1 MAQFE
6 ALAPQVAAR
15 LSRDLGITPQQAAG
29 IVGALG
35 YESAGLQAINERQPV
50 VPGSRGGF
58 GWAQWTG
65 PRRQQF
71 EAFAKHVG
79 LDVKDPEANYQF
91 LVHELTN
98 TPEGAVLDAIRGTD
112 DPKAAGRLFTEQ
124 FLRPGVP
131 AMAKRDS
138 WVERAAA
145 AIFPSAEAAPMNDKL
160 ASDPL
165 WQMLNEQPAAGGGRE
180 VSERLAADP
189 VWQML
194 NQPGGTTQSR
204 AEDGAVPATPEAS
217 VVGSIGAGAGKAV
230 GDAVLGAQ
238 SLLGRG
244 MRAVGIDEAGNW
256 LMRDAA
262 AGKARLQAENA
273 PYAEANP
280 VSNIAGQIG
289 GSIAP
294 GAGIASLLGRSL
306 AALGN
311 VARIG
316 KYVEPLTQA
325 ITTGGFRAGG
335 LHGLA
340 GLGTRAAGGA
350 ISGAGIGAVYD
361 PEHLGMAAG
370 LGATIPIAG
379 QAAYAGT
386 RYAGNVGRALI
397 DPFTQAGQQRIAA
410 NILNRAAAGGPVG
423 ANAAE
428 LVPGS
433 IPTLAEATGNPGIA
447 TLQRSLR
454 DVNPSP
460 FVEREQA
467 NAAARLGAFEGA
479 AGDASKLD
487 FFRAARSATADD
499 LYNKAIDGYTGETT
513 PWIRGQITQLLK
525 RPSITQARRIAQQWA
540 IERGQK
546 PDPAGSLR
554 SMHDMKTA
562 LDDMIGKAVRD
573 GEGGRA
579 KALQQTKD
587 QLVTVMEKMSPEY
600 ATARQTYAA
609 MSEPINAMEVLQGL
623 RLTDQYGNL
632 TLAKVQNA
640 IRSLQ
645 DRMARPGVDAA
656 KSVSAD
662 QLGVL
667 TSIRDDLLR
676 GANINLGRSLGSNTA
691 QNLVTQNMMAQILPG
706 RLGDLVGR
714 VPAGGVGSALGSGL
728 GFLAGGP
735 TGAVAGGVAGAAAGK
750 IASGLLNG
758 QNDAV
763 QRALTG
769 MLLNSQTGLSALQGA
784 ARPAAPF
791 AQITPLQRL
800 LYPSVTAS
808 AVNGLTR
815 LGSPASAVH
824 GR

>member
-1 MAQFE
+1 MNWWDAAPTVDPLEAAFALEGFDSGRQSLARSVYAQESSSGANAKTSNAGAVGGMQIRPDTFKRFAE
-6 ALAPQVAAR
+6 KGWDINDPVDNARAALRYMNHLYGLADGDERLVAAGYYGGEGGLQKAR
-15 LSRDLGITPQQAAG
+15 AG
-29 IVGALG
+29 QGVLDPRNPNAPDTLQYADRVVQREAKSGG
-35 YESAGLQAINERQPV
+35 NWWESAPV
-50 VPGSRGGF
+50 V
-58 GWAQWTG
+58 QD
-65 PRRQQF
+65 
-71 EAFAKHVG
+71 EAP
-79 LDVKDPEANYQF
+79 DPDQ
-91 LVHELTN
+91 
-98 TPEGAVLDAIRGTD
+98 
-112 DPKAAGRLFTEQ
+112 
-124 FLRPGVP
+124 
-131 AMAKRDS
+131 S
-138 WVERAAA
+138 
-145 AIFPSAEAAPMNDKL
+145 
-160 ASDPL
+160 
-165 WQMLNEQPAAGGGRE
+165 
-180 VSERLAADP
+180 
-189 VWQML
+189 
-194 NQPGGTTQSR
+194 GGTTQSR
-204 AEDGAVPATPEAS
+204 SEAAVPATPESS
-217 VVGSIGAGAGKAV
+217 VIGSIGAGAGKAV

-238 SLLGRG
+238 ALLGRG
-244 MRAVGIDEAGNW
+244 LRAAGLDDVGNW
-256 LMRDAA
+256 LAQDAA
-262 AGKARLQAENA
+262 TGKARLQAENA
-273 PYAEANP
+273 PYAAANP

-294 GAGIASLLGRSL
+294 GAGIASLLGRGLS
-306 AALGN
+306 ALGG
-311 VARIG
+311 AAKIG
-316 KYVEPLTQA
+316 RYIEPLAQA
-325 ITTGGFRAGG
+325 VSSGGFRAGG
-335 LHGLA
+335 LTGLSS
-340 GLGTRAAGGA
+340 LGTRAAGGA
-350 ISGAGIGAVYD
+350 ISGTGIGAVYD
-361 PEHLGMAAG
+361 PEHIGLAAG
-370 LGATIPIAG
+370 LGATIPLAG
-379 QAAYAGT
+379 HAAYAGT

-397 DPFTQAGQQRIAA
+397 DPFTQVGQQRIAA
-410 NILNRAAAGGPVG
+410 NILNRAAAGGPAG

-447 TLQRSLR
+447 ALQRSLR

-467 NAAARLGAFEGA
+467 NAAARLRAFEEA

-513 PWIRGQITQLLK
+513 PWIKGQITQLLK
-525 RPSITQARRIAQQWA
+525 RPSITQARKTAQQWA

-609 MSEPINAMEVLQGL
+609 MSEPVNAMEALQGL
-623 RLTDQYGNL
+623 KLTDQYGNL

-645 DRMARPGVDAA
+645 DRIARPGVDAA
-656 KSVSAD
+656 KSVSSD

-667 TSIRDDLLR
+667 MSIRDDLLR

-691 QNLVTQNMMAQILPG
+691 QNLVTQNMMTQMLPG

-714 VPAGGVGSALGSGL
+714 ASASGMGSALGSGL

-735 TGAVAGGVAGAAAGK
+735 TGAVAGGVAGSAAGK
-750 IASGLLNG
+750 IGSSLLNG

-769 MLLNSQTGLSALQGA
+769 LLLNSQTGLSALQGA

-800 LYPSVTAS
+800 FYPSVTAS
-808 AVNGLTR
+808 AVNGLAR
-815 LGSPASAVH
+815 LGSPASTVH